1 VRDNGRVTDAPNRP
15 EPTEPVEPADTA
27 DPADRAD
34 PADTAPASGG
44 AGAAVEPVA
53 SVDPDA
59 PHPKVEHLEID
70 PDAPVEHLETEV
82 SNDAVTVRRSPRY
95 GRFIGLGLLVG
106 AVVALILT
114 VSFPDS
120 AEYGKGQVFGFLL
133 LACGAIFVGVG
144 ALIALLLDRAL
155 AKRAGSAVAE
165 HESTHLVDGDPER

>member
-15 EPTEPVEPADTA
+15 EPTEPLDPVDPAATA
-27 DPADRAD
+27 DPD
-34 PADTAPASGG
+34 PASEG

-53 SVDPDA
+53 SVEPGA

-95 GRFIGLGLLVG
+95 GRFIALGLLVG
-106 AVVALILT
+106 AIVALILT

-144 ALIALLLDRAL
+144 ALIALLFDRAL